1 MSKFERLLEA
11 GSTELPDCRC
21 RAEMRLIGTVP
32 MHGGGSEVRIF
43 RCADCNHELRLT
55 VWCNDVSAA
64 EKSHAS
70 DLARHPS
77 PHS

>member
-21 RAEMRLIGTVP
+21 RAEMRLVDTVP
-32 MHGGGSEVRIF
+32 VRGGGSEVRIF
-43 RCADCNHELRLT
+43 RCPDCSHELRLT
-55 VWCNDVSAA
+55 VWRHDAPAA
-64 EKSHAS
+64 SV
-70 DLARHPS
+70 DLAHHTS